1 MKKLLLTLVICMFA
15 FGMAYAQD
23 PGDQDSIIIETLT
36 VPLGTD
42 SIYVWMYAVTDDSV
56 FYYNIPLRFT
66 SSGEGIHFSHISYYS
81 LLLQWDDTYDSF
93 LVDQDFLRMFAFA
106 DLYGEDNPSLN
117 TLGNR
122 LHIMNLVF
130 AVDPGTVDQVVSIDT
145 THDSVNGS
153 FLFGLIDGVV
163 SFIPAFVPGEII
175 YGNPTGI
182 GDDPIEL
189 PTEIALRQNYPN
201 PFNPETN
208 INFELPASQDVS
220 LEVYNILGQ
229 NVKSLANGV
238 YDAGYHTV
246 SWNGT
251 NNNGENVPSG
261 IYFYSLKTADF
272 SKTNKMMLI
281 R

>member
-1 MKKLLLTLVICMFA
+1 MKKLLLILVICTFA
-15 FGMAYAQD
+15 FGMAYADD
-23 PGDQDSIIIETLT
+23 PGTQDSVIIQTTVAPMGTET
-36 VPLGTD
+36 
-42 SIYVWMYAVTDDSV
+42 IYVWMYAVTDDSV
-56 FYYNIPLRFT
+56 FFYNIPLSIT
-66 SSGEGIHFSHISYYS
+66 STGQGIHFDHVAYFS

-93 LVDQDFLRMFAFA
+93 LVDENYLRMIAWA
-106 DLYGEDNPSLN
+106 DIGGDDNPSLH
-117 TLGNR
+117 TLGAR
-122 LHIMNLVF
+122 LHVMNLVF
-130 AVDPGTVDQVVSIDT
+130 TVDPGSESQVVSIDT
-145 THDSVNGS
+145 TYDPVNGS
-153 FLFGLIDGVV
+153 LLFGLEGGVNEFV
-163 SFIPAFVPGEII
+163 PAFVPGEIM
-175 YGNPTGI
+175 YGALDA
-182 GDDPIEL
+182 DDPIEL

-238 YDAGYHTV
+238 YEAGYHTV

-251 NNNGENVPSG
+251 NNSGENVPSG